1 MSDTRPN
8 ILLIMTDQQRGDCMG
23 LDPHSPSCLQTPNLD
38 WLARTGTHF
47 HHGYSECPS
56 CIPARRSLMTGT
68 APAANGAVGFRGA
81 PWDPP
86 HTLAGEL
93 SKAGYQTEM
102 IGKLHL
108 TPHRKRYGF
117 DHMQLAD
124 GTRGA
129 DNDYVEWLRQY
140 HGRNEVDPGMAHG
153 ISANGWVGRPHHL
166 PEEQMHTFWCVDRA
180 MDFLR
185 KRDPSAPFFLN
196 VSFIDPHPSAH
207 ATCSL
212 LRPLYRPQPA
222 RFLRRRLGTRIRWC
236 LKKVS
241 IPMGGRFVSTNTI
254 CAVVALLIT
263 A

>member
-1 MSDTRPN
+1 
-8 ILLIMTDQQRGDCMG
+8 
-23 LDPHSPSCLQTPNLD
+23 
-38 WLARTGTHF
+38 
-47 HHGYSECPS
+47 
-56 CIPARRSLMTGT
+56 MTGT
-68 APAANGAVGFRGA
+68 APAANGAVGFKSA
-81 PWDPP
+81 PWQPP

-140 HGRNEVDPGMAHG
+140 HRRHEVDPGMAHG

-196 VSFIDPHPSAH
+196 LSFIDPHPPLVPPAPYYDRYIH
-207 ATCSL
+207 RSL
-212 LRPLYRPQPA
+212 PDPS
-222 RFLRRRLGTRIRWC
+222 RRRLGTRIRRSRKRSQPQW
-236 LKKVS
+236 VGNS
-241 IPMGGRFVSTNTI
+241 SQRTRY
-254 CAVVALLIT
+254 ALLSCGLLRHDQLYRRSDRPPHPVYRRSQQLLSHLHIRPRRN
-263 A
+263 AG